1 MWVVAAALLATGF
14 TTQAPRRTVCRQPRV
29 RVALTSAD
37 DEAKLVAECRKEE
50 RSLAVI
56 QGLVE
61 VLAAEPP
68 AAKPKRELLGD
79 WSLEFVSDADAVV
92 PVTSGEIGKF
102 ATIEGVVHRLQKD
115 NLVETIEVAR
125 QFGPFGNARRALN
138 GKWSVEK
145 TPTET
150 MVRWRYSY
158 MIDQYGRERDPPSA
172 QQEAGTQEVKLSY
185 VSGGLMLLAIG
196 EGSSVLVFSKVPNL
210 TEWLE
215 ENRVATEGELKEKA
229 EVA

>member
-1 MWVVAAALLATGF
+1 
-14 TTQAPRRTVCRQPRV
+14 
-29 RVALTSAD
+29 
-37 DEAKLVAECRKEE
+37 
-50 RSLAVI
+50 
-56 QGLVE
+56 
-61 VLAAEPP
+61 
-68 AAKPKRELLGD
+68 
-79 WSLEFVSDADAVV
+79 
-92 PVTSGEIGKF
+92 
-102 ATIEGVVHRLQKD
+102 
-115 NLVETIEVAR
+115 
-125 QFGPFGNARRALN
+125 
-138 GKWSVEK
+138 
-145 TPTET
+145 